1 MSMLIG
7 LFVGLGCL
15 VFAAWLRAG
24 SQRSRFWVN
33 GGHWFV
39 DERFALLFLPGLG
52 AMFLGISAG
61 QMMMLFSGSWKYAV
75 SVVCY
80 AVAVAGLVLIVM
92 GMMPTSSTPKWVRP
106 LWLRQLYAATDT
118 KGSATADTKG
128 AAKRGEVEKSRGTA
142 NPQKKN
148 RKKRTRW

>member
-1 MSMLIG
+1 
-7 LFVGLGCL
+7 
-15 VFAAWLRAG
+15 
-24 SQRSRFWVN
+24 
-33 GGHWFV
+33 
-39 DERFALLFLPGLG
+39 
-52 AMFLGISAG
+52 
-61 QMMMLFSGSWKYAV
+61 MMMLFSGSWKYAV

-128 AAKRGEVEKSRGTA
+128 AAKRGKVEKSRGTA